1 MLDRQQQD
9 DLRSIQ
15 LRRVTQLSND
25 GIDREESRDLD
36 DITSPTSSDIT
47 SRQLSVGTELPAR
60 SEASHLQST
69 GHNNRYGHP

>member
-47 SRQLSVGTELPAR
+47 SRQL
-60 SEASHLQST
+60 
-69 GHNNRYGHP
+69 